1 MPAPR
6 VDNEAVEHQ
15 DFPTSAATQPTP
27 RRGSSSSSITVND
40 QQQLPSGKDTTEG
53 SRFQH
58 EERRGSSASGFNGR
72 RPSVA
77 AQLKNPLA
85 GMTEAD
91 VLADVD
97 IWVSQ
102 RSLDHERETF
112 RRGALLARVINTPNG
127 FEQIDLPQDEK
138 DCLRKEVTHRW
149 SQPFQLYFLVV
160 LCAGS
165 AIVQGMD
172 QTAVNGAQQ
181 FYLAEF
187 GITNVWQTGL
197 LNGAPYL
204 CSALIGCWT
213 NAPLNKY
220 FGRRG
225 TIFISCTISFISSFW
240 MAAANT
246 WWNLLIARFVL
257 GFAVGAKS
265 STTPV
270 YAVSTPSYGPWCH
283 SY

>member
-1 MPAPR
+1 MPSPR
-6 VDNEAVEHQ
+6 IDDEAVEHQ
-15 DFPTSAATQPTP
+15 QYTSSDVPRPSP
-27 RRGSSSSSITVND
+27 RRDSSTSSTTIND
-40 QQQLPSGKDTTEG
+40 HHAPVSNKNATEG
-53 SRFQH
+53 SGFPGT
-58 EERRGSSASGFNGR
+58 ERRGSSASGAFKDR
-72 RPSVA
+72 RPSTS

-91 VLADVD
+91 VLEDVD
-97 IWVSQ
+97 VWVAQ
-102 RSLDHERETF
+102 RGLDHERETF
-112 RRGALLARVINTPNG
+112 RRGALLARVINTEGG
-127 FEQIDLPQDEK
+127 FETLDLPAEEK
-138 DCLRKEVTHRW
+138 DCLRRETTNRW

-204 CSALIGCWT
+204 CSCLIGCWT
-213 NAPLNKY
+213 NAPLNKM

-246 WWNLLIARFVL
+246 WWNLLLARFVL
-257 GFAVGAKS
+257 GFAVS
-265 STTPV
+265 FHSPN
-270 YAVSTPSYGPWCH
+270 PSAPGVAA
-283 SY
+283 